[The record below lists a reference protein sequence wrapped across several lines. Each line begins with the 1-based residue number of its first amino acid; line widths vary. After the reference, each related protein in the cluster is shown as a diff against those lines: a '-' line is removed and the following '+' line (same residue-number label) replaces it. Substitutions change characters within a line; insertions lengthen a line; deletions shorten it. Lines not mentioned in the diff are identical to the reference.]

1 MKKKLLLI
9 GVIVIVFALSL
20 FAFTACNNDD
30 GIGDELVDNGSFTD
44 FSNSAFDGWTA
55 SSKDVK
61 FSQITT
67 EDGEQYLKISNKST
81 QLSYVKQTVK
91 VSPRQVY
98 KVTVDMRI
106 NAQLGNKTGAY
117 VAFTENLGYK
127 FLSRYEVTDG
137 FATNTFYVKPTNTDY
152 LTIALCLDASGDVY
166 FDNISVQ
173 RVEADSVPAGYEVT
187 NFRKVK
193 TVNTNVNTSGILFV
207 VLLTLFSVAIVV
219 TAYVLIRRIYA
230 SRNALVDF
238 GVTDQGVK
246 AKSVSG
252 VKWYQNAWFI
262 GAMLMLG
269 AAAIRLVL
277 VLTTYGMGKSMTD
290 TLNLA
295 RNTLGVNN
303 GVFNYMEK
311 NPSSTYAPG
320 AIYILAIVGAMT
332 KGADITVT
340 GIVLRLINVLADMA
354 VVAMIYGYGRK
365 YVGNKLSTVYA
376 GLYAVLPLTFLM
388 SGMLNGFECLL
399 IALVVG
405 AMILMVNKKYLS
417 TYLMMTLASVL
428 DIRAMAVAPIVVAYF
443 VYMYI
448 RDNADMK
455 KFTANRAK
463 IVFGLVGCFVLAY
476 ALTVPI
482 GIHQISAGDAFFNF
496 KVMVGEI
503 TNTKYYT
510 FNAFNLYG
518 MVAMN
523 GKSVIKS
530 VEILNLIFLIV
541 LEMYVVSLYFKN
553 RNKQELLLLASF
565 TFAVVA
571 VATIKV
577 TYTYLFLSIA
587 LGLMYTMVSGDKR
600 MYAIMGGFS
609 TLGFLN
615 IAQLINQSGFIAGDI
630 AKKGILNFETTNPFY
645 ITFSVLTFLLMAYY
659 AYVCYSIANNTKI
672 VDIPAM
678 PESFFKTVKSSLK
691 NFGKRVR
698 KEQVTED

>member
-9 GVIVIVFALSL
+9 SVMVIVLVLSL
-20 FAFTACNNDD
+20 FAFTACNNADD
-30 GIGDELVDNGSFTD
+30 EVELINGE
-44 FSNSAFDGWTA
+44 FSEFENSAFNGWTA

-61 FSQITT
+61 FSQVTT
-67 EDGEQYLKISNKST
+67 EDGQQYLKISNSST
-81 QLSYVKQTVK
+81 QLSYLKQTIK
-91 VSPRQVY
+91 VSPRQIY

-106 NAQLGNKTGAY
+106 NSKLGNKTGAY
-117 VAFTENLGYK
+117 VTFTENTGYK
-127 FLSRYEVTDG
+127 FLSRYEVTEG
-137 FATNTFYVKPTNTDY
+137 FSTDTFYVRPTNTDY
-152 LTIALCLDASGDVY
+152 LTLALCLESSGDVY
-166 FDNISVQ
+166 FDNISVE
-173 RVEADSVPAGYEVT
+173 RVDKDSVPSGYDVVD
-187 NFRKVK
+187 FRKVK
-193 TVNTNVNTSGILFV
+193 TVNTNINTSGILFV

-219 TAYVLIRRIYA
+219 AAYVVIRRIYA

-238 GVTDQGVK
+238 GETDQGVK
-246 AKSVSG
+246 AKSLSS

-262 GAMLMLG
+262 AVMLMLG
-269 AAAIRLVL
+269 TFVIRLVL
-277 VLTTYGMGKSMTD
+277 MLTTYGMGKTMTD

-295 RNTLGVNN
+295 RNTLGAKN
-303 GVFNYMEK
+303 GVFNFME
-311 NPSSTYAPG
+311 NHPSSTYAPG
-320 AIYILAIVGAMT
+320 TVYILAIIGAMT

-376 GLYAVLPLTFLM
+376 GLYAVLPLTFVM
-388 SGMLNGFECLL
+388 SGMLNGFESLL
-399 IALVVG
+399 VALVVG
-405 AMILMVNKKYLS
+405 ALILMVNKKYLG
-417 TYLMMTLASVL
+417 TYLLMTLASVL
-428 DIRAMAVAPIVVAYF
+428 DIRAMAVAPIIVAYF

-476 ALTVPI
+476 ALTLPI
-482 GIHQISAGDAFFNF
+482 GIHQIAKGDAFFNF

-530 VEILNLIFLIV
+530 VEILNLIFLLV

-571 VATIKV
+571 IATIKV

-600 MYAIMGGFS
+600 MFAVMGGLS

-615 IAQLINQSGFIAGDI
+615 IAQLINQSGFIAGEV
-630 AKKGILNFETTNPFY
+630 ATKSILNFETTNPFY
-645 ITFSVLTFLLMAYY
+645 ITFCVFSILLLGYY

-678 PESFFKTVKSSLK
+678 PEPFFKTVKSSLK
-691 NFGKRVR
+691 SFAKRVK
-698 KEQVTED
+698 KEKNLEK